1 MKVVPNDILKFGSE
15 KVNVKVS
22 LYRHSPVYLQYL
34 HKNLIEKHPKDSYC
48 HSFQDSISYKSFS
61 SYLSVTQL
69 NQTLFPE
76 FMQEILIQYT
86 VKLPSLEVV
95 GIIFMRQNHP
105 KCELNL
111 HFEWFWLVKMA
122 PHSNM
127 SDCKTKNIISSQP
140 MYWDTTYLSYPCST
154 YRGLTVVTP
163 I

>member
-111 HFEWFWLVKMA
+111 HFEWFWLVTRGPRWAYIAHLINTGVMDR
-122 PHSNM
+122 NM
-127 SDCKTKNIISSQP
+127 DWKIWSKR
-140 MYWDTTYLSYPCST
+140 W
-154 YRGLTVVTP
+154 TP
-163 I
+163 VC